1 MTRTFRPFSPGSISA
16 VFIVNGAPRAG
27 KDSLIQAMK
36 DLLFDQQITASA
48 FSSIDPI
55 RNMLTELGIDVSKK
69 TPQDRK
75 LLADMGTLLEEHC
88 SYRFIACISHIAHV
102 SAFPHTSGKAPYVFL
117 HIREPEIID
126 KIRMVLSLFR
136 IPVWRIQV
144 QSNRAEVPTNS
155 IDAGT
160 GDMTYDYIVKNNG
173 TLQDLEREAKALLN
187 MVSMR
192 TLPKDFTKPI
202 TMIEDLLYP
211 KSKENL

>member
-1 MTRTFRPFSPGSISA
+1 MTQAFKLFRPGSISA

-27 KDSLIQAMK
+27 KDSLIEVMA
-36 DLLFDQQITASA
+36 DLLFDQQITTSV

-55 RNMLTELGIDVSKK
+55 RNVLTELGIDVSKK

-88 SYRFIACISHIAHV
+88 SYRFIACMDHIAQISASPHV
-102 SAFPHTSGKAPYVFL
+102 SGKAPYVFL

-126 KIRMVLSLFR
+126 KIRLVLSMFR

-173 TLQDLEREAKALLN
+173 TLRDLECEAKALLN

-202 TMIEDLLYP
+202 TMIEDPLYP